1 MCATRQ
7 NKAAKSA
14 SAGAHSATGRAST
27 TALAAVETGLG
38 PDRSTNEKGRLPVV
52 LPGTRSPLDPSR
64 ALKVGG
70 HGQPR
75 EHVRRVQ
82 RDRLIDGFVQV
93 VAEDGYDAAGIK
105 SICRR
110 AGVAFNTFY
119 EYFDTKEE
127 LFLVAYDAGVQILFD
142 RVGEAYLA
150 GDVPWSERVEAGI
163 GEFLQI
169 LVDNR
174 PFARFFA
181 IEAVKVG
188 PNAMKRVDEDFE
200 RSFIMFAEAT
210 PAAGLAM
217 EVSDLVPLVIGGI
230 YARVYTYIRANR
242 FDRLLEL
249 RPILVEFAL
258 ASFSGS
264 GTSPLGVGPGRR
276 GPGRT
281 RGRHVR

>member
-1 MCATRQ
+1 MCPTRQ
-7 NKAAKSA
+7 QKTAKSV
-14 SAGAHSATGRAST
+14 ST
-27 TALAAVETGLG
+27 TARPARRTAPKAVITDEPG
-38 PDRSTNEKGRLPVV
+38 PGSEEATSDDPYAPVV

-93 VAEDGYDAAGIK
+93 VAEEGYDGAGIK

-127 LFLVAYDAGVQILFD
+127 LFLVAYDEGVKVLFN
-142 RVGEAYLA
+142 RVGKAYLA
-150 GDVPWSERVEAGI
+150 GDVSWEERVEAGI

-169 LVDNR
+169 LVDNQ

-200 RSFIMFAEAT
+200 RSFAMFSGAT

-217 EVSDLVPLVIGGI
+217 QVSDLVPLVIGGI
-230 YARVYTYIRANR
+230 YARVYTYIRANH
-242 FDRLLEL
+242 FDRLPDL
-249 RPILVEFAL
+249 RPVLVEFAL

-264 GTSPLGVGPGRR
+264 RPSRPIGGPRAG
-276 GPGRT
+276 GQQPS
-281 RGRHVR
+281 

>member
-1 MCATRQ
+1 MCATRHRRTAEPASERARRAEPVATPETVSTVVRPDQ
-7 NKAAKSA
+7 PGSA
-14 SAGAHSATGRAST
+14 DEVPPSDEGPVRA
-27 TALAAVETGLG
+27 
-38 PDRSTNEKGRLPVV
+38 V

-75 EHVRRVQ
+75 EHVMQVQ

-93 VAEDGYDAAGIK
+93 VAEEGYDGAGIK

-127 LFLVAYDAGVQILFD
+127 LFLVAYDVGVNILFD

-150 GDVPWSERVEAGI
+150 GDVSWAERVEAGI

-169 LVDNR
+169 LVDNQ

-188 PNAMKRVDEDFE
+188 PNVMKRVDEDFE
-200 RSFIMFAEAT
+200 RSFAMFAGAT
-210 PAAGLAM
+210 PNPALSM
-217 EVSDLVPLVIGGI
+217 PVSDLVPLVIGGI
-230 YARVYTYIRANR
+230 YARVYSYIRANQ
-242 FDRLLEL
+242 FDRLSEL
-249 RPILVEFAL
+249 RPILAEFAM
-258 ASFSGS
+258 ASFGGDRSS
-264 GTSPLGVGPGRR
+264 PPLGDSPAS
-276 GPGRT
+276 
-281 RGRHVR
+281 

>member
-1 MCATRQ
+1 MCPTRQ
-7 NKAAKSA
+7 QKSAKSV
-14 SAGAHSATGRAST
+14 ST
-27 TALAAVETGLG
+27 TARPATRAAAPKAAPTDEPEPGSEEATSDEGHA
-38 PDRSTNEKGRLPVV
+38 PVV

-75 EHVRRVQ
+75 EHVRQVQ

-93 VAEDGYDAAGIK
+93 VAEEGYDSAGIK

-119 EYFDTKEE
+119 EYFSTKEE
-127 LFLVAYDAGVQILFD
+127 LFLVAYDAGVKVLFD

-150 GDVPWSERVEAGI
+150 GDVSWEDRVEAGI

-169 LVDNR
+169 LVDNQ

-200 RSFIMFAEAT
+200 RSFAMFSEAT

-217 EVSDLVPLVIGGI
+217 QVSDLVPLVIGGI
-230 YARVYTYIRANR
+230 YARVYTYIRANN
-242 FDRLLEL
+242 FDRLPEL
-249 RPILVEFAL
+249 RPVLVEFAL
-258 ASFSGS
+258 ALFSGS
-264 GTSPLGVGPGRR
+264 RSSRPGAGPREG
-276 GPGRT
+276 GQQPS
-281 RGRHVR
+281 

>member
-7 NKAAKSA
+7 RRTAEP
-14 SAGAHSATGRAST
+14 AGEQARPAEPVAIPETVGTAVRADQP
-27 TALAAVETGLG
+27 G
-38 PDRSTNEKGRLPVV
+38 PAGEDPPSDEGPVPAV

-75 EHVRRVQ
+75 EHVMQVQ

-93 VAEDGYDAAGIK
+93 VAEEGYDGAGIK

-127 LFLVAYDAGVQILFD
+127 LFLVAYDAGVNMLFD

-150 GDVPWSERVEAGI
+150 GDVSWAERVEAGI

-169 LVDNR
+169 LVDNQ

-188 PNAMKRVDEDFE
+188 PNVMKRVDEDFE
-200 RSFIMFAEAT
+200 RSFAMFAGAT
-210 PAAGLAM
+210 PNPGLSM
-217 EVSDLVPLVIGGI
+217 PVSDLVPLVIGGI
-230 YARVYTYIRANR
+230 YARVYSYIRANR

-249 RPILVEFAL
+249 RPVLAEFAM
-258 ASFSGS
+258 ASFGGGRS
-264 GTSPLGVGPGRR
+264 SPLLGDSPAF
-276 GPGRT
+276 
-281 RGRHVR
+281 

>member
-7 NKAAKSA
+7 KKATD
-14 SAGAHSATGRAST
+14 AGTTAAHSAAG
-27 TALAAVETGLG
+27 TANAAAVAAVQPGIGQDSPKSE
-38 PDRSTNEKGRLPVV
+38 EGRLPVV

-64 ALKVGG
+64 SLKVGG

-75 EHVRRVQ
+75 EHVRQVQ

-93 VAEDGYDAAGIK
+93 VAEDGYDGAGIK

-127 LFLVAYDAGVQILFD
+127 LFLVAYDAGVKILFE
-142 RVGEAYLA
+142 RVSQAYLS
-150 GDVPWSERVEAGI
+150 GDIPWSERVEAGI

-169 LVDNR
+169 LVDN
-174 PFARFFA
+174 PHFARFFA

-188 PNAMKRVDEDFE
+188 PKAMKRVDEDFE
-200 RSFIMFAEAT
+200 RSFTMFSEAT
-210 PAAGLAM
+210 PAAGLAIP
-217 EVSDLVPLVIGGI
+217 VSDLVPLVIGGI
-230 YARVYTYIRANR
+230 YARVYTFIRSNQ
-242 FDRLLEL
+242 FDRLPGL

-264 GTSPLGVGPGRR
+264 GSPVGDAGRR
-276 GPGRT
+276 PGQLG
-281 RGRHVR
+281 RGHVR